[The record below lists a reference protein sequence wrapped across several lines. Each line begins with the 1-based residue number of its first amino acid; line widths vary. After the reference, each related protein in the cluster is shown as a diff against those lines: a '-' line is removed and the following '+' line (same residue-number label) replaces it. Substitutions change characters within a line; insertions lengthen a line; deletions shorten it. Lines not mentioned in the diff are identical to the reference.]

1 LNESTGPDGRGLDW
15 NAIVAE
21 HGPAVWAT
29 VLRIL
34 KHRADAQDCY
44 QQVFLDA
51 LRAPRLH
58 VTHNWAALLKTIATR
73 RSIDCLRKRISDRTR
88 RQRIAPFEEP
98 GAEAAVNAAPSE
110 DLELTDVLRAGL
122 AALPAKQATA
132 FWLRN
137 VEELSY
143 AEIAVQMAL
152 DANEVGVLLHR
163 ARASLQRHFA
173 RDPAS
178 GRKLR

>member
-1 LNESTGPDGRGLDW
+1 LNEPTSPDRDRPDW
-15 NAIVAE
+15 DAIVAQ

-51 LRAPRLH
+51 FRSPHPH
-58 VTHNWAALLKTIATR
+58 VTQNWGALLKTIATR
-73 RSIDCLRKRISDRTR
+73 RAIDCLRKRISERAR
-88 RQRIAPFEEP
+88 RKGITPSEEP
-98 GAEAAVNAAPSE
+98 GAEVAVGPASSD

-122 AALPAKQATA
+122 AALPPKQATA

-143 AEIAVQMAL
+143 AEIAVQMAV
-152 DANEVGVLLHR
+152 DASEVGVLLHR